1 MYNCCILNCGEY
13 KLCHN
18 LHAFSLGKNQSNN
31 WLVEKNESMRFD
43 GKQRQAAKK
52 GISKNASKLDQRW
65 GMNSVTKNLI
75 FPQKISEIGVIPH
88 PLSRKLS

>member
-1 MYNCCILNCGEY
+1 M
-13 KLCHN
+13 
-18 LHAFSLGKNQSNN
+18 GKNQSNN

-43 GKQRQAAKK
+43 GKQRQAAKE

-88 PLSRKLS
+88 PLGRKLS